1 MGLLD
6 SLLQEIYMSGLN
18 YSKWDHGEV
27 SDDEDDTHPNID
39 TPSLFKWRHE
49 ARVQR
54 MEDMKGKTDAV
65 EAEKKRV
72 ASKLKEVQERVKKEE
87 QQGGDNLTEM
97 KKSLSEVEK
106 AAKDVDKKRRELE
119 DEKKKQ
125 PQNVD
130 TLSRDGFSKTIMNT
144 ASKPVEE
151 NLTEE
156 EREKKMKKFVKDNQ
170 KLIKE
175 YGMIKKFDD
184 SKKFLMDGKTHL
196 ASEETANYLVIWC
209 LDLEMEDKHELMC
222 HVAHQCICMQYL
234 LELAKQLECDPR
246 ACISSFF
253 TKIQVADE
261 EYKAAFYSELDA
273 FKQRIVKR
281 AKEKIEEAMEEE
293 RLERLGPGGLD
304 PADVFESL
312 PESMRKCFES
322 QDIGLLQ
329 QVIKEL
335 PEEEARYHM
344 KRCVDSGLWC
354 PSQDDPTTSTEDGFV
369 KKDDE
374 EEGEEIYDE
383 VK

>member
-1 MGLLD
+1 MVD
-6 SLLQEIYMSGLN
+6 YR
-18 YSKWDHGEV
+18 KWDHIEV

-54 MEDMKGKTDAV
+54 MEDMDKKTEAV
-65 EAEKKRV
+65 AAEKKKV
-72 ASKLKEVQERVKKEE
+72 EAKLKEVKEKVKKEE
-87 QQGGDNLTEM
+87 ELGGGNLNEL
-97 KKSLSEVEK
+97 KKSLNEVEK
-106 AAKDVDKKRRELE
+106 AAVDVEKKKREIE
-119 DEKKKQ
+119 SEKKKQ

-130 TLSRDGFSKTIMNT
+130 TLSRDGFSKTIVNN
-144 ASKPVEE
+144 AAKPKQEE
-151 NLTEE
+151 LSEE
-156 EREKKMKKFVKDNQ
+156 EREKKMKQFVKDNQ

-175 YGMIKKFDD
+175 YGMIRKFDD
-184 SKKFLMDGKTHL
+184 SKKFLMEGKTHL

-234 LELAKQLECDPR
+234 LELAKQLDCDPR

-281 AKEKIEEAMEEE
+281 AKEKIDEAIEEE

-312 PESMRKCFES
+312 PDNMKKCFES
-322 QDIGLLQ
+322 QDIGMLQ
-329 QVIKEL
+329 QIIKEL

-344 KRCVDSGLWC
+344 KRCVESGLWV
-354 PSQDDPTTSTEDGFV
+354 PSKDDPATSTEDGFV
-369 KKDDE
+369 KKDDVE
-374 EEGEEIYDE
+374 EEEEEVYDE